1 MPNYNYSSVPDAG
14 GLMASG
20 GQGRQPYP
28 WNVQGGVPTPGGG
41 LPGQPGYDWGQAPDY
56 IPPSEQIWGMMQ
68 DYIGQ
73 LGPSAD
79 YTAGMQGAL
88 GAAGGMGGYDAMQ
101 QYMPAFGQLLRG
113 GGKAADA
120 YATAAQKA
128 AATGGLE
135 GLKAVQAMGG
145 QAGALGST
153 PHGTQQLDVANRYS
167 QTMSDI
173 EATRAGMKE
182 QNLMGRMGMG
192 LQGLGMI
199 GGLAQG
205 QYAGQAGAYGNIMG
219 SAMQQQGLYGQQAMQ
234 GMQGQM
240 GLEQFPYEQGYRLWE
255 DWSNQQAQ
263 KPQTGVGDYLAA
275 AAPLAG
281 MFMPGAG
288 AAAGAYGYLGS
299 GNYGMK

>member
-1 MPNYNYSSVPDAG
+1 M
-14 GLMASG
+14 
-20 GQGRQPYP
+20 GRAD
-28 WNVQGGVPTPGGG
+28 WSENIPGTEGYRYDKP
-41 LPGQPGYDWGQAPDY
+41 PGY
-56 IPPSEQIWGMMQ
+56 IPPSDQIQQMMQ

-79 YTAGMQGAL
+79 YQAGMSGAL

-101 QYMPAFGQLLRG
+101 QYMPAFGALLRG

-128 AATGGLE
+128 AATGGME

-167 QTMSDI
+167 QTMADI

-192 LQGLGMI
+192 LQGLGII
-199 GGLAQG
+199 GGMAQG
-205 QYAGQAGAYGNIMG
+205 QYAGQAGAYGNIMS

-234 GMQGQM
+234 GMQGLM
-240 GLEQFPYEQGYRLWE
+240 GLEQHPFETGFRTWQQEQNFKASKRG
-255 DWSNQQAQ
+255 A
-263 KPQTGVGDYLAA
+263 V
-275 AAPLAG
+275 
-281 MFMPGAG
+281 GAG
-288 AAAGAYGYLGS
+288 DLLGPLIQAGSMFFDPTGGAAGAVGYLGS
-299 GNYGMK
+299 GQYGSK